1 MKTVTAYRCE
11 FHPRAKILATER
23 AMKRHES
30 TCIHNPA
37 NRTCATCEH
46 DYSEPG
52 DPEFGDMGSAGCSE
66 GARDPDV
73 RLHRECTLWEA
84 KSS

>member
-37 NRTCATCEH
+37 NRTCATCRH
-46 DYSEPG
+46 DFVGCAEG
-52 DPEFGDMGSAGCSE
+52 VRDDAVLLLRGCS
-66 GARDPDV
+66 V
-73 RLHRECTLWEA
+73 WEA